1 MLVPSW
7 DISIKGDFLY
17 QSVRFV
23 EDEKLNNLETI
34 KQVVQEELSC
44 SAHHMDHVMRVYRL
58 SLHLAKDIP
67 DVDLDILRPA
77 VLLHD
82 IARVKEDRD
91 TSGTIDHA
99 VLGAEM
105 AENILEDLHYSQE
118 DISNIKHCI
127 RTHRF
132 RSKKEPKSIEA
143 KLLFDADKVD
153 VLGAVGIARS
163 FMIAGQ
169 YGEQMYTDVNINDYV
184 KDNLV
189 GGQKTGRIKDI
200 SKHTPNLEFETKFKK
215 IPEKLHTKK
224 AKTMAR
230 ERLKFMRLFFHRL
243 KREINGAV

>member
-1 MLVPSW
+1 
-7 DISIKGDFLY
+7 
-17 QSVRFV
+17 
-23 EDEKLNNLETI
+23 
-34 KQVVQEELSC
+34 
-44 SAHHMDHVMRVYRL
+44 MRVYRL
-58 SLHLAKDIP
+58 SMHLAKAVP

-82 IARVKEDRD
+82 IARVKEDRES
-91 TSGTIDHA
+91 SGTIDHA
-99 VLGAEM
+99 ALGAEM
-105 AENILEDLHYSQE
+105 AEDILKDLHYPQE
-118 DISNIKHCI
+118 DILAIKHCI

-132 RSKKEPKSIEA
+132 RSNDKPKSIEA

-169 YGEQMYTDVNINDYV
+169 YGEQMYADVNINKYV

-200 SKHTPNLEFETKFKK
+200 SKHTPNLEFETKFKE
-215 IPEKLHTKK
+215 IPEKLHTEQ

-230 ERLKFMRLFFHRL
+230 ERLKYMSRFFHRL